1 MATYYQHEK
10 FINLCRAAKEMRAV
24 LGDELYKTE
33 IKRTLEPFNRI
44 GRSIGLSH
52 VRGKDIE
59 AATTALRQ
67 KTADFIKDNRP
78 VDELLER
85 AMVENWCKKNGYA
98 LVPVEEWRKCSDL
111 QLSKL
116 LDEMFA
122 SSLDKPKSVG

>member
-10 FINLCRAAKEMRAV
+10 FINLCRAAKELRAA
-24 LGDELYKTE
+24 LGDDIYRSELPRILT
-33 IKRTLEPFNRI
+33 PFNRA

-52 VRGKDIE
+52 VRGKDME
-59 AATTALRQ
+59 AATAALRQ
-67 KTADFIKDNRP
+67 RTALEIGSTDAL
-78 VDELLER
+78 VER
-85 AMVENWCKKNGYA
+85 AMVESWCKKNGYA

-122 SSLDKPKSVG
+122 SSLDKPKSLG

>member
-67 KTADFIKDNRP
+67 KTADFIKANEH
-78 VDELLER
+78 VDALVER
-85 AMVENWCKKNGYA
+85 AMVESWCKKNGYA

-122 SSLDKPKSVG
+122 SSLDKPKSSE